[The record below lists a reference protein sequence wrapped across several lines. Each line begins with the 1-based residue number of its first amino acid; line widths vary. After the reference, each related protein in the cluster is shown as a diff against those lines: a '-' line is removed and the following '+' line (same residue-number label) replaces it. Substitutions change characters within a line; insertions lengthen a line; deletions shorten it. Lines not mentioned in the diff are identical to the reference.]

1 MVIGD
6 FTCTSRKFG
15 TSENQPAAFH
25 TLKLVTALSRHR
37 PSIAVF
43 LPGSKGFPNE
53 SNLNFEPQTV
63 FRE

>member
-25 TLKLVTALSRHR
+25 TLKLVIALSRHR
-37 PSIAVF
+37 PSIAVL
-43 LPGSKGFPNE
+43 LPGCFPNE